1 MVGCGSRRNMQ
12 LLKGKNGRAAD
23 KPDKNG
29 KGEADVGWQKDCTGP
44 PTKSRS

>member
-1 MVGCGSRRNMQ
+1 MQ

-29 KGEADVGWQKDCTGP
+29 RGEGSVRLEEKLYR
-44 PTKSRS
+44 PTDKEPFMSERQR